1 MDRASAEAGDMRWG
15 WRCPLCETDVSV
27 TRDPHSETFRWKCDD
42 DDCEATGF
50 GFTSRCRAR
59 LALREYRDR
68 YENVYR

>member
-1 MDRASAEAGDMRWG
+1 MALSAVRDGRIGDER
-15 WRCPLCETDVSV
+15 
-27 TRDPHSETFRWKCDD
+27 PHSETFRWKCDD